1 MAKGIKPKPP
11 KARKCKCCPE
21 KFIPRNSLQTVC
33 SPKCAIQFANQLS
46 ERKLKRQEKEQRAA
60 WNKRKADVKPL
71 SHWISMTQRAF
82 NDYIRARDGDICI
95 SCGST
100 TAVSYHAGHYRT
112 TAAASQLRF
121 DEDNVHSQCAAC
133 NVHKSGAITSYRAAL
148 IHKIGIERVVA
159 LETNNESI
167 KYTPEILAE
176 IRKTYRKKIK
186 EILNEAEESHGHAWP
201 KVS

>member
-11 KARKCKCCPE
+11 KPKKCKCCPE
-21 KFIPRNSLQTVC
+21 KFTPRNSLQTVC
-33 SPKCAIQFANQLS
+33 SPRCAIQLATLLS
-46 ERKLKRQEKEQRAA
+46 ERKQKRQEKEQRAA

-71 SHWISMTQRAF
+71 SHWMNMTQRAF

-121 DEDNVHSQCAAC
+121 NEDNVHSQCAAC
-133 NVHKSGAITSYRAAL
+133 NVHHSGAIGPYRINLITKIGLQRVLALESNNETHRYTREELERIRARYRAAL
-148 IHKIGIERVVA
+148 RELVKQRE
-159 LETNNESI
+159 
-167 KYTPEILAE
+167 
-176 IRKTYRKKIK
+176 
-186 EILNEAEESHGHAWP
+186 EA
-201 KVS
+201 